1 MDTHFSGKPVLIDT
15 EPYTGLHIRA
25 RSWQSLP
32 ASLQVSLA
40 TFITSRDMI
49 WQGEEVCQV

>member
-1 MDTHFSGKPVLIDT
+1 MDTYFSGKPVLIDT
-15 EPYTGLHIRA
+15 EPYTGLYIRA
-25 RSWQSLP
+25 KSWQSLP